1 MARSLSSSTSSTT
14 DNHLTTTLQH
24 AKKGKR
30 FRLRHPLPA
39 FTFCPQVP
47 GSDKVTM
54 SRALGAAF
62 LSHQVEQL
70 EKSVNSHTPGTANRK
85 DRRVPHNDQG
95 GRNSYE
101 KHHNPPGAVTSR
113 RASGSP
119 PKQRIDDRPLRDF
132 SDQKHK
138 RGQDTKDADIVVLD
152 TSVLIHALGQLKKW
166 SRDGREEI
174 IIVPLEGKGQTCLFF
189 LEFDAPSVLN
199 TLDLLKK
206 GTSPL
211 SQRARAASRVLE
223 AQVGTNPRIRVQQD
237 DAFVSWEA
245 ISFNT
250 NTPNPLMGSPEW
262 LRRTICCA
270 CWEAGR
276 PGVQTTSPNAGSESR
291 NANSKLVFAVVAQNS
306 EPVTLAPKN
315 PPLVESPVPLPT
327 PHVNKFEPRTTGT
340 LVAYWA
346 ARAGLDVLEVQP
358 LHEDTRSNRK
368 HEDPDGAFRNR
379 KTAPHQAYSKNRNG
393 GAPPILRSGKGLVE
407 RLPAVKAMMD
417 VVSQPS
423 RVVRVLARGEK
434 LEPDT

>member
-1 MARSLSSSTSSTT
+1 
-14 DNHLTTTLQH
+14 
-24 AKKGKR
+24 
-30 FRLRHPLPA
+30 
-39 FTFCPQVP
+39 
-47 GSDKVTM
+47 
-54 SRALGAAF
+54 LGAAF

-70 EKSVNSHTPGTANRK
+70 EKSVNNRTPGTANWR
-85 DRRVPHNDQG
+85 DRRVPHSDQG
-95 GRNSYE
+95 GMSSSE
-101 KHHNPPGAVTSR
+101 KHHNPSGALSSR
-113 RASGSP
+113 RVSGSP
-119 PKQRIDDRPLRDF
+119 PKQRIDDRPLKVP
-132 SDQKHK
+132 SDRKQK
-138 RGQDTKDADIVVLD
+138 RGQDTRDADIIVLD
-152 TSVLIHALGQLKKW
+152 ASVLIHALGQLKKW

-174 IIVPLEGKGQTCLFF
+174 IIIPLEGEWQARLLF
-189 LEFDAPSVLN
+189 LKFDPPSVLN

-237 DAFVSWEA
+237 DGFVSWEA

-250 NTPNPLMGSPEW
+250 NPPNPLMGSPEW

-276 PGVQTTSPNAGSESR
+276 PGAQTTSLNTGSESQ
-291 NANSKLVFAVVAQNS
+291 NASSKLVFAVIAQNS

-340 LVAYWA
+340 LPAYWA
-346 ARAGLDVLEVQP
+346 ARAGLNVLEVRP
-358 LHEDTRSNRK
+358 LHEDTHGSRK

-379 KTAPHQAYSKNRNG
+379 RNTPHQTHGKNRNG
-393 GAPPILRSGKGLVE
+393 GAPPVLRSGKGLVE
-407 RLPAVKAMMD
+407 RPPAVKAMMD

>member
-1 MARSLSSSTSSTT
+1 
-14 DNHLTTTLQH
+14 
-24 AKKGKR
+24 
-30 FRLRHPLPA
+30 
-39 FTFCPQVP
+39 
-47 GSDKVTM
+47 M

-70 EKSVNSHTPGTANRK
+70 EKSVNNRTPGTADRR
-85 DRRVPHNDQG
+85 DRRVPHSDQG
-95 GRNSYE
+95 GGNSSE
-101 KHHNPPGAVTSR
+101 KHHNQPSAVTSR
-113 RASGSP
+113 HAFGSP
-119 PKQRIDDRPLRDF
+119 PKQRIDNRPLRD
-132 SDQKHK
+132 SPGQKQK
-138 RGQDTKDADIVVLD
+138 RGRDTKDADVVVLD
-152 TSVLIHALGQLKKW
+152 ASVLIHALGQLKKW

-174 IIVPLEGKGQTCLFF
+174 IIVPLEGERKTCPLF
-189 LEFDAPSVLN
+189 LEFDPSSVLN

-245 ISFNT
+245 ISFNN

-270 CWEAGR
+270 CWEVGR
-276 PGVQTTSPNAGSESR
+276 PEAQATSPSTGSETR
-291 NANSKLVFAVVAQNS
+291 NPIGKLVFAVVAQNS

-315 PPLVESPVPLPT
+315 PPLMESPVPLPT

-340 LVAYWA
+340 LAAYWA
-346 ARAGLDVLEVQP
+346 ARAGLNVLEVQP
-358 LHEDTRSNRK
+358 LHEDTHGNRK
-368 HEDPDGAFRNR
+368 HDDPDGAFRNR
-379 KTAPHQAYSKNRNG
+379 RNVPHQTIGRNRNG
-393 GAPPILRSGKGLVE
+393 GAPPVLRSGKGLVE
-407 RLPAVKAMMD
+407 RPPAVKAMMD

>member
-1 MARSLSSSTSSTT
+1 M
-14 DNHLTTTLQH
+14 
-24 AKKGKR
+24 
-30 FRLRHPLPA
+30 
-39 FTFCPQVP
+39 
-47 GSDKVTM
+47 
-54 SRALGAAF
+54 GAAF

-70 EKSVNSHTPGTANRK
+70 EKSVNNRTPGTANWR
-85 DRRVPHNDQG
+85 DRRVPHSDQG
-95 GRNSYE
+95 GRNSSE
-101 KHHNPPGAVTSR
+101 KHHNPSGALSSR
-113 RASGSP
+113 RVSGSP
-119 PKQRIDDRPLRDF
+119 PKQRIDDRPLKVS
-132 SDQKHK
+132 SDKKQK
-138 RGQDTKDADIVVLD
+138 RGQNTKDADVIILD
-152 TSVLIHALGQLKKW
+152 ASVLIHALGQLKKW

-174 IIVPLEGKGQTCLFF
+174 IIVPLEGEWQTCLLFPK
-189 LEFDAPSVLN
+189 FDSLSVLN

-237 DAFVSWEA
+237 DGFVSWEA

-250 NTPNPLMGSPEW
+250 NAPNPLMGSPEW

-276 PGVQTTSPNAGSESR
+276 PGTQAASPDTGSEPR
-291 NANSKLVFAVVAQNS
+291 NASSKLVFAVIAQNS

-340 LVAYWA
+340 LAAYWA
-346 ARAGLDVLEVQP
+346 ARAGLNVLEVRP
-358 LHEDTRSNRK
+358 LHEDTHNNRK
-368 HEDPDGAFRNR
+368 HEEPDGAFRNR
-379 KTAPHQAYSKNRNG
+379 KNMPHQTHGKNRNG
-393 GAPPILRSGKGLVE
+393 GAPPVLRSGKGLVE
-407 RLPAVKAMMD
+407 RPPAVKAMMD